1 MNFIYVIGGTEKPYK
16 IGITNNPGRRLKNL
30 QTGHPSKLRIHHVEP
45 IPDDQVRLIEQT
57 IHKTINHKRL
67 QGEWFDITLE
77 DAIAEVKF
85 ARIRY
90 LKDEVI

>member
-1 MNFIYVIGGTEKPYK
+1 M
-16 IGITNNPGRRLKNL
+16 KNL
-30 QTGHPSKLRIHHVEP
+30 QTGHPSKLKIYHVEL

-67 QGEWFDITLE
+67 KGEWFDISLE
-77 DAIAEVKF
+77 DAIAEVKY

-90 LKDEVI
+90 LKDEIV